1 MNIVKFVTL
10 PFSILVAN
18 VTLFQPDYTNEIRT
32 DKKFTG
38 IRKVAFS
45 EPLDISEA
53 REKLRKQKSSI
64 NDYIIA
70 TATLALSQIAQ
81 SAKQI
86 NVSMPFTLKDFP
98 ENIR

>member
-1 MNIVKFVTL
+1 V
-10 PFSILVAN
+10 
-18 VTLFQPDYTNEIRT
+18 
-32 DKKFTG
+32 
-38 IRKVAFS
+38 RKVTFS
-45 EPLDISEA
+45 KPLDISEA

-98 ENIR
+98 QNARQINVGNDFAIMPVYLKFPAVRDISAIQEIIND